1 MTKAPFLLGRA
12 NGVPSRR
19 GAQKQANEKEITEGI
34 DEVTGAIA
42 ELMNWPKSERENRLN
57 MLAEQIQA
65 VRTST
70 GELNAQEHLKRVEA
84 SNKLVELLKRVSH
97 EI

>member
-19 GAQKQANEKEITEGI
+19 STEKQANEKEITEGI
-34 DEVTGAIA
+34 DEVTGAIT
-42 ELMNWPKSERENRLN
+42 ELMNWPKAERENRLK
-57 MLAEQIQA
+57 MLAEQIQT
-65 VRTST
+65 VRNST
-70 GELNAQEHLKRVEA
+70 ENLTAQEHLKRVEA
-84 SNKLVELLKRVSH
+84 SNKLVELLRRVSN

>member
-19 GAQKQANEKEITEGI
+19 STQKQANEKEITEGL

-42 ELMNWPKSERENRLN
+42 ELMNWPKAERENRLK
-57 MLAEQIQA
+57 MLADQIQT
-65 VRTST
+65 VRNST
-70 GELNAQEHLKRVEA
+70 ENLTAQEHLKRVEA
-84 SNKLVELLKRVSH
+84 SNKLVELLRRVSN

>member
-19 GAQKQANEKEITEGI
+19 SSQKHANEKEIGEGI

-42 ELMNWPKSERENRLN
+42 ELMHWPKAERENRLN
-57 MLAEQIQA
+57 MLAEQIRMVQSA
-65 VRTST
+65 TSN
-70 GELNAQEHLKRVEA
+70 LNAKEQLKRVEA
-84 SNKLVELLKRVSH
+84 SNKLVELLRRVSH
-97 EI
+97 EL